1 MTYENAIVTGGG
13 TEVRRTLSVK
23 FDEND
28 LVITNSNK
36 SRYYNGSK
44 ATVCLTGGLAD
55 QPYGNYSRVIIDI
68 NIPTVKTQRFA
79 DLVRLCEGRTVIVVA
94 LVYEQDRK
102 ALARIVAKS
111 LNSEIMDVKPHDVEQ
126 MLASLQ
132 SETKTRYVHCPECMC
147 VNQSKNRTKDN
158 PMAIIICVGC
168 HRPFPAFA
176 TPNWLE

>member
-1 MTYENAIVTGGG
+1 MSYSNAIVTGGG
-13 TEVRRTLSVK
+13 TEVRRNLSVN

-36 SRYYNGSK
+36 SRYYKGSK
-44 ATVCLTGGLAD
+44 ATVCTTGGLAN
-55 QPYGNYSRVIIDI
+55 QPYGNFSRVIIDI
-68 NIPTVKTQRFA
+68 NIPTVKTRRFS

-111 LNSEIMDVKPHDVEQ
+111 LNAEVMEVKPQDVEV
-126 MLASLQ
+126 MLAELQ

-158 PMAIIICVGC
+158 PMAMIICTSC
-168 HRPFPAFA
+168 LMDFAAFS
-176 TPNWLE
+176 TPNWLQ